1 MKFRNYTS
9 SLFLTLLVLTS
20 HQKSSFTACIYL
32 VLYKFRAVVEFA
44 RKCDERNQLIG
55 PFWFFFIEPVVL
67 YFRSTQKVFSS
78 WVLNSAYLFCLVRFS
93 SSNVITCM
101 WRAEFWTSRTVV
113 IEEWRFLF
121 FVLHTSTINYHGEEQ
136 HNIDSFIIV
145 QYCLLPTLKL
155 AYCRPRPRKLVKEVA

>member
-9 SLFLTLLVLTS
+9 SLFLTSKKIVHCLY
-20 HQKSSFTACIYL
+20 KYL
-32 VLYKFRAVVEFA
+32 VLYKFRAVVEFPESVTNA
-44 RKCDERNQLIG
+44 ISWLVRFD
-55 PFWFFFIEPVVL
+55 PFFIEPVL
-67 YFRSTQKVFSS
+67 YFDSKSFFSETP
-78 WVLNSAYLFCLVRFS
+78 YLFCVVRFS
-93 SSNVITCM
+93 SCGNVITCM

-121 FVLHTSTINYHGEEQ
+121 FVLHTINYHGEEQ

-155 AYCRPRPRKLVKEVA
+155 AYCRPGPRKLVKEVA